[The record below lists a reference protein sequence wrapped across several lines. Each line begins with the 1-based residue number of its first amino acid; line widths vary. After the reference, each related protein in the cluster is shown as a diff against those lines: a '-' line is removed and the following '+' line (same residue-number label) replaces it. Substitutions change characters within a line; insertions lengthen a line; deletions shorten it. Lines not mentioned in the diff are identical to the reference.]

1 MVSLSSHIRNPQ
13 FTVPYALAHL
23 ICVPRLFSVVTEG
36 ESRGRENKR
45 EEERESG
52 RTLLPL
58 FTYRTEGRS
67 KKTKWNINKKVD
79 EEITKKKLRREN
91 KSKNE
96 NEKDKD
102 ENRKEGE
109 NQQKK
114 RN

>member
-1 MVSLSSHIRNPQ
+1 MR
-13 FTVPYALAHL
+13 AE
-23 ICVPRLFSVVTEG
+23 EG
-36 ESRGRENKR
+36 RISERKR
-45 EEERESG
+45 ERAGEHYFHYLRIELKKGEV
-52 RTLLPL
+52 
-58 FTYRTEGRS
+58 E
-67 KKTKWNINKKVD
+67 KTKRKINKKVD